1 MKFVLALM
9 VLSFL
14 AACAGRPQLP
24 ELTGLA
30 ADNST
35 AAGPIRQRCEEAFLA
50 GHWQLVHAIDFNR
63 GGRGGTSL
71 IGVTTLADRRLHCL
85 LMTVEGLVLF
95 EAELEQQQLAIKRA
109 IPPFD
114 KADFARG
121 LMADVQT
128 IFVPPARQ
136 PQTGQLAGGE
146 AVCRYQA
153 DNGQITD
160 IMMAVAGGWQLHV
173 YDSNRKRT
181 RTVSAGSPIAKAGR
195 MIPATLELSASGLN
209 EYTLTM
215 TLISADKL

>member
-1 MKFVLALM
+1 MVLALM
-9 VLSFL
+9 MLSFL

-24 ELTGLA
+24 ELTGLI
-30 ADNST
+30 ADTST
-35 AAGPIRQRCEEAFLA
+35 AAGSSQQGCEQPFLA

-71 IGVTTLADRRLHCL
+71 IGVTTLAGRRLHCL

-95 EAELEQQQLAIKRA
+95 EAELDQQQLAIQRA

-128 IFVPPARQ
+128 IFVSPAQQ
-136 PQTGQLAGGE
+136 PVTGRLAGGE
-146 AVCRYQA
+146 TVCRYQA

-160 IMMAVAGGWQLHV
+160 IMMAAAGGWQLNV
-173 YDSNRKRT
+173 YDSARQLI
-181 RTVSAGSPIAKAGR
+181 RTVSAGSPLAKAGR
-195 MIPATLELSASGLN
+195 MIPANLELSASGLN